1 MSKSMIYIS
10 ENEFVIHGIHFGLNE
25 NKLIIE
31 IHFLPYLEKN
41 VTRMVIYSSVWF
53 EFPWLLRSFIP
64 YFEYN
69 CIHEYDNWNGII
81 RGFPFST
88 ELYEPDYNNFCIFI
102 QYGFEEISIS
112 LVFDSFESVLDLE
125 KAHVSQ
131 NGPHFHGLNEKKYS
145 NTKKLSD
152 EFFCIRF

>member
-1 MSKSMIYIS
+1 
-10 ENEFVIHGIHFGLNE
+10 
-25 NKLIIE
+25 
-31 IHFLPYLEKN
+31 
-41 VTRMVIYSSVWF
+41 MVIYSSVWF

-88 ELYEPDYNNFCIFI
+88 DLYEPDYNNFCIFI
-102 QYGFEEISIS
+102 QYGFEKISIS
-112 LVFDSFESVLDLE
+112 LVFDSFESVFDLE
-125 KAHVSQ
+125 KVPVSQ

-145 NTKKLSD
+145 NTKNWATNFFYKTYKPYLLRMKIKLSIIKLLIYSARW
-152 EFFCIRF
+152 FPFAIKFIQQTKITAGLNF